1 MNLVLKLEHYDDI
14 DQDIIKA
21 INTAEPKRVKLTTNR
36 LDIEIDRKDERLI
49 KSLKGIKV
57 IYEMEFGILILIG
70 NLSCRFRDPFGGEFF
85 LRKASTDYMTSF
97 EDIKGVD
104 ATIQFTNSPCSI
116 ESMRDNLA
124 IISGNKNFKFN
135 LSQFDEFM
143 EIFEYYKSLSDELNN
158 SASFDIKSISD
169 SYYFLP
175 YNVKGIRNDEG
186 EIKEELN
193 GLQQVTDTDG
203 LLKGYIVPV
212 YVYNILDNDL
222 VNHVLNV
229 NDILVKN
236 EDDTVR
242 KIKKMSEDIYVSNFN
257 EVNERTAWKLKNVE
271 LVNLIKEKGDV
282 ILTVVGVPEDEVKHL
297 NIYDMGQKIKVDSI
311 DNSLRLINQGATGSA
326 IEMIE
331 YLIGD
336 KSMPN
341 NAVESDD
348 IKESYMRGLNESQKK
363 AFLKAVDGSPVTL
376 IKGPPGTGKTH
387 VINAISQYITKELN
401 EKVIVSSQTH
411 VAIDNVLDKLMENHD
426 IVIPNRI
433 TNRRNKYSDQEIDKT
448 LYRTWGRQF
457 EKHNERC
464 SNQKLAKKITHDVS
478 KFEGEQRITY
488 TSNIANKS
496 DFMVIG
502 ATTTTSAIAGKKGL
516 EVLEGYNWLIID
528 EVSKCPITEVL
539 RYLPYV
545 DKIIMV
551 GDDYQLAPLL
561 EFSKEDVKHLPS
573 YDEDMFEKLSEV
585 YQKSVFADTIKK
597 AEESSRL
604 VVLNENYRSVA
615 NVLRAYNIFY
625 DNTLE
630 NKREEVNPDKV
641 SFEGL
646 LSNFNE
652 NDTMFVDVQNGS
664 EQKDNKSHSRFN
676 LEELQAT
683 AMTLNDLIEC
693 TVNSHDVT
701 VAAIFPYAA
710 QISRFTKKHKN
721 LINKA
726 KKRFKS
732 FDVDTVDAF
741 QGKESDIV
749 LVNTVVTTGAPNFL
763 NDFRRI
769 NVSMSRAKD
778 KLIIFGNP
786 FVLKKIQ
793 MKVIGGNKKK
803 FFDYIIDDIS
813 KYGLPVMYKPGEE
826 MNYEST
832 SKSSI
837 KLK

>member
-21 INTAEPKRVKLTTNR
+21 INTAEAKRVKLTTNR
-36 LDIEIDRKDERLI
+36 LDIERDRKDERLI
-49 KSLKGIKV
+49 KSLKGVKV

-85 LRKASTDYMTSF
+85 LRKAYVDYMTSY
-97 EDIKGVD
+97 EDVNGVD
-104 ATIQFTNSPCSI
+104 VTIQFTNNPCSI
-116 ESMRDNLA
+116 EAMRDYLSN
-124 IISGNKNFKFN
+124 ISENEDFKFN

-143 EIFEYYKSLSDELNN
+143 EIFEYYKNLSDELNN
-158 SASFDIKSISD
+158 NASFDIKSISE

-175 YNVKGIRNDEG
+175 YNVKGIRDEEG
-186 EIKEELN
+186 EIKDELN
-193 GLQQVTDTDG
+193 GLQQITDTDG
-203 LLKGYIVPV
+203 LLRGYVVPV
-212 YVYNILDNDL
+212 YVYNVLDNDL

-229 NDILVKN
+229 NDITIGN
-236 EDDTVR
+236 EDDTL
-242 KIKKMSEDIYVSNFN
+242 KKLKKMNEDIYVSNFF

-271 LVNLIKEKGDV
+271 LVNVIKEKTELT
-282 ILTVVGVPEDEVKHL
+282 LTVVGVPEDEVKYL

-311 DNSLRLINQGATGSA
+311 DNSLRLINQGATGAA

-331 YLIGD
+331 YLIGS
-336 KSMPN
+336 KAMLN
-341 NAVESDD
+341 TGLGSDE
-348 IKESYMRGLNESQKK
+348 IKETYMRGLNDSQKQ

-387 VINAISQYITKELN
+387 VINAITQYITKELD
-401 EKVIVSSQTH
+401 EKVIISSQTH

-433 TNRRNKYSDQEIDKT
+433 TNRRNKYSDLEIDRT

-457 EKHNERC
+457 DQHNTLA
-464 SNQKLAKKITHDVS
+464 SNQDLAKRITSVVS
-478 KFEGEQRITY
+478 RFEGEQRIQYST
-488 TSNIANKS
+488 NIANKS
-496 DFMVIG
+496 DYMVIG

-516 EVLEGYNWLIID
+516 EVLEGYNWLVID

-561 EFSKEDVKHLPS
+561 EFSKEDVQHLPS

-585 YQKSVFADTIKK
+585 YQKSVFADTIIK
-597 AEESSRL
+597 AEESGRL
-604 VVLNENYRSVA
+604 VVLNENYRSVK
-615 NVLRAYNIFY
+615 NVLRAYNVFY
-625 DNTLE
+625 GGNLE
-630 NKREEVNPDKV
+630 NKREKVNPVKV
-641 SFEGL
+641 RFEGL
-646 LSNFNE
+646 LSNFNDK
-652 NDTMFVDVQNGS
+652 DTMFVDVQNGS

-683 AMTLNDLIEC
+683 AMTLNDLIDC
-693 TVNSHDVT
+693 TINPQDVT

-710 QISRFTKKHKN
+710 QISKFTKKHKN

-726 KKRFKS
+726 KKKFKS

-749 LVNTVVTTGAPNFL
+749 LVNTVVTTSAPNFL

-793 MKVIGGNKKK
+793 MKVAGGNKKK
-803 FFDYIIDDIS
+803 FLDYIIDDIS
-813 KYGLPVMYKPGEE
+813 KYGSTVTYKPGEG
-826 MNYEST
+826 MNYEDT
-832 SKSSI
+832 SKSAI